1 MTRPTWP
8 AHTILTTSTARARSP
23 LALLAALVLGAL
35 AVLAAPAAHAAP
47 DITDAAVALRSGDT
61 VYSDPGAENALS
73 GAEISRLT
81 SSADASGIPMFIA
94 VLPESA
100 AGGGTADDVLLALN
114 SEIGMAGVYAVVV
127 GNQFRAGSTSGTAS
141 DLATQAFRAQRDN
154 GVAAV
159 LDEFITL
166 ASARAAGSSSSAA
179 AATGADSGGGSVL
192 VVFAVLILGGAV
204 VIIVLVRRQ
213 RRITAKQL
221 VAVRSAIDQDVTQ
234 YGERLATLDLED
246 PDLDEA
252 AREDI
257 QRALDDYDRAR
268 SAVRTMRH
276 PNDAAAVTS
285 ALEDGRYALACAEAR
300 LDNQPVPDRRPP
312 CFVDPRHGPSVT
324 DLLWAPP
331 GLGERDVPVCAAC
344 RTTIETGG
352 TPAGLDV
359 ETMDGQRRPYYQAGR
374 EFGPYAQGYYSPFTG
389 VMGAVLMGTMLSSMW
404 HAPGYTTSD
413 MNTAGMGGGDDTFG
427 GGGFGDFGGGGFGG
441 GDFGGGG
448 FGGGDF

>member
-1 MTRPTWP
+1 MPPIR
-8 AHTILTTSTARARSP
+8 RP
-23 LALLAALVLGAL
+23 LALLTALFIGLLPV
-35 AVLAAPAAHAAP
+35 VAAPAALAAP
-47 DITDAAVALRSGDT
+47 DVTDAAAALRSGDT
-61 VYSDPGAENALS
+61 VYSDQNAENALS
-73 GAEISRLT
+73 SAEISRLT
-81 SSADASGIPMFIA
+81 AAANASGIPMFIA

-100 AGGGTADDVLLALN
+100 AAGGSADDVLVALN
-114 SEIGMAGVYAVVV
+114 GEIGMAGVYAVVV
-127 GNQFRAGSTSGTAS
+127 GNQFRAGSTSGSAS

-159 LDEFITL
+159 LDEFIAL
-166 ASARAAGSSSSAA
+166 ASARAAGGSPATADTSA
-179 AATGADSGGGSVL
+179 GGDGTVIL
-192 VVFAVLILGGAV
+192 VVFGILILGGAV
-204 VIIVLVRRQ
+204 VVIVLIRRQ
-213 RRITAKQL
+213 RRIIAKQL
-221 VAVRSAIDQDVTQ
+221 VAVRSAIDEDVTQ
-234 YGERLATLDLED
+234 YGERLAGLDLED
-246 PDLDEA
+246 PDLDET

-268 SAVRTMRH
+268 SAVRTMSH
-276 PNDAAAVTS
+276 PKDAAAVTS

-300 LDNQPVPDRRPP
+300 LDNQPIPDRRPP

-374 EFGPYAQGYYSPFTG
+374 EFGAYAQGYYSPFTG

-404 HAPGYTTSD
+404 HSPGYTSSD
-413 MNTAGMGGGDDTFG
+413 LNTAGMGGSDDTFS
-427 GGGFGDFGGGGFGG
+427 GGGFGDFGG

>member
-1 MTRPTWP
+1 MTYGGGMPPLR
-8 AHTILTTSTARARSP
+8 RP
-23 LALLAALVLGAL
+23 LALITALFIGLL
-35 AVLAAPAAHAAP
+35 AVVAAPAAHAAP
-47 DITDAAVALRSGDT
+47 DVTDAVSALRAGDT
-61 VYSDPGAENALS
+61 VYSDPNAENALS
-73 GAEISRLT
+73 SAEISRLT
-81 SSADASGIPMFIA
+81 AAANASGIPMFIA

-100 AGGGTADDVLLALN
+100 AGGGSADDVLVALN
-114 SEIGMAGVYAVVV
+114 GEIGMAGVYAVVV
-127 GNQFRAGSTSGTAS
+127 GNQFRAGSTSGSAS

-159 LDEFITL
+159 LDEFIAL
-166 ASARAAGSSSSAA
+166 ASARAAGGSPATADTSA
-179 AATGADSGGGSVL
+179 GGDGTAVL
-192 VVFAVLILGGAV
+192 VVFGLLIVGGAV
-204 VIIVLVRRQ
+204 VVIVLIRRQ

-234 YGERLATLDLED
+234 YGERLAGLDLKD

-268 SAVRTMRH
+268 SAVRAMSH

-300 LDNQPVPDRRPP
+300 LDNQPIPDRRPP

-374 EFGPYAQGYYSPFTG
+374 EFGAYAQGYYSPFTG

-404 HAPGYTTSD
+404 HSPGYTTSD
-413 MNTAGMGGGDDTFG
+413 LNTAGMGGSDDTFG

>member
-1 MTRPTWP
+1 MAPLPR
-8 AHTILTTSTARARSP
+8 LTTRSVTALVSA
-23 LALLAALVLGAL
+23 ALLAVIGVLGL
-35 AVLAAPAAHAAP
+35 VTAPAAHAAP
-47 DITDAAVALRSGDT
+47 DVSEAAAALRSGDT
-61 VYSDPGAENALS
+61 VYSDPSAENALS
-73 GAEISRLT
+73 GGEISQLT
-81 SSADASGIPMFIA
+81 ASADASGLPMFIA

-100 AGGGTADDVLLALN
+100 AAGATADDVLVALN
-114 SEIGMAGVYAVVV
+114 SEVGMAGVYAVVV

-159 LDEFITL
+159 LDEFIAL
-166 ASARAAGSSSSAA
+166 AADRAAGGSSAA
-179 AATGADSGGGSVL
+179 STTASEGGGAAVL
-192 VVFAVLILGGAV
+192 VVFGVFILGGAI
-204 VIIVLVRRQ
+204 VIIVLIRRQ
-213 RRITAKQL
+213 RRITARQL

-234 YGERLATLDLED
+234 YGERLASVDLDD
-246 PDLDEA
+246 PDIDDD
-252 AREDI
+252 ARADM

-268 SAVRTMRH
+268 TAVRTMRH

-300 LDNQPVPDRRPP
+300 LDNQPIPDRRPP

-344 RTTIETGG
+344 RTTIEAGG

-374 EFGPYAQGYYSPFTG
+374 EFGPYAQGYYSPFSG
-389 VMGAVLMGTMLSSMW
+389 VMGALLMGTVISSMW
-404 HAPGYTTSD
+404 HAPGYTSSD
-413 MNTAGMGGGDDTFG
+413 MNTAGMGGSDDTFG
-427 GGGFGDFGGGGFGG
+427 GGGFGGGGFGGGGFGG